1 MKFVKDLLWKQPR
14 VCFLPAVWL
23 LLWHTLVISPCLG
36 PVWENFGCKAD
47 FLLNLIPMKLD
58 STPLF
63 SPTISQRQGKAF
75 HFCCSIKKL
84 ITRQTGWENWHF
96 PVWAQHAMARGGIRL
111 KEVEAAPE
119 PCPQCCRIPGS
130 PPPALGTPS
139 PQCTH
144 QMLSLTTKCSTGSM
158 EGAFPTGYFRYF
170 SVPHTA
176 VGRMMPDHHRP
187 TSYKTFSKWQ
197 GGVSFILTD
206 RRLAALSSLQAIT
219 LQHFCCSPGGKGSRS
234 QK

>member
-1 MKFVKDLLWKQPR
+1 MKFVQDLLWKQPR

-84 ITRQTGWENWHF
+84 ITRQTGWENWLF

-158 EGAFPTGYFRYF
+158 EGAFPTGL
-170 SVPHTA
+170 HKA
-176 VGRMMPDHHRP
+176 
-187 TSYKTFSKWQ
+187 TSGIFQSH
-197 GGVSFILTD
+197 
-206 RRLAALSSLQAIT
+206 T
-219 LQHFCCSPGGKGSRS
+219 LQWGGWWQINTGQQVIKHFPNDRAVFLLYWQTGG
-234 QK
+234 